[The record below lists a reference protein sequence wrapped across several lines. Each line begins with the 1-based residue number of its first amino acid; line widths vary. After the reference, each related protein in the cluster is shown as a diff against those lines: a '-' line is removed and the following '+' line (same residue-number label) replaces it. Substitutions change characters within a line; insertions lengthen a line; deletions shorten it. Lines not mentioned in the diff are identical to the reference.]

1 MTAPNKIKIPAT
13 DEIKGKKATMV
24 IMNSLG
30 LVVVRH
36 VTLVEMKLRK
46 PYQSAFYYDL
56 AVWLS
61 AKGQKSVLG
70 FQYDEIAIFEGWQ
83 QFEQKKSNLTII
95 GECNNLD
102 FEATKAKFQNLIIE
116 HNSKT
121 AYCYLYAV

>member
-1 MTAPNKIKIPAT
+1 MTSTNKIQIPT
-13 DEIKGKKATMV
+13 TSEIKGKKATMV

-36 VTLVEMKLRK
+36 ITLIDMQLRK

-56 AVWLS
+56 VVWLS

-70 FQYDEIAIFEGWQ
+70 FRYDEIAIFEGWQ
-83 QFEQKKSNLTII
+83 PIDKTESDIAII
-95 GECNNLD
+95 GECNNLN
-102 FEATKAKFQNLIIE
+102 FERTKAKFENLIIE